1 MLKKNVK
8 KLLALGLAAG
18 MVLGMT
24 ACGGEKA
31 AEDTTAAQ
39 TEAAEDGKK
48 VMNIGSMGYFAAETM
63 DPANGWDAWYMM
75 YDGTTETL
83 FKLDENI
90 TPTEN
95 LAVSCESDDYINWTV
110 TLRDDVTFQN
120 GEKMTAEA
128 VKKCFERTY
137 EINDRA
143 KGQIAIDTLE
153 ADGQKLI
160 FHLQHE
166 SVNLLNDLC
175 DPLWSVYD
183 SENSNYTDTLYCT
196 GPYIIREFEPY
207 VETVVEKYEGY
218 WGGEPKLDEV
228 HLITISDTEAI
239 TMALQN
245 GEIDM
250 GVAMATSTVPVFE
263 NDENFV
269 VDAVTTTRANR
280 LYYNMDRELMSD
292 PVIRQAIEMCLD
304 RDGIAAGIYN
314 NMATPCWAIY
324 PDMLPYGGTE
334 GLTLSVDKYDP
345 EGAAALLAADGWK
358 DSDGDG
364 ILDKDGKALEL
375 KGITF
380 ASRKELGQVLE
391 LLQSELAAIG
401 VKLNVEV
408 LESTNDVVLGVQ
420 LSAHQHGISFA
431 EIGRAVRMFYR
442 KTCLRNLILIPSGH
456 GTQIAQGFPV
466 LLVQHRQGERLACVY
481 ELLCVALGTQHNVG
495 HIFAPHDAQAAP
507 GSGHGVHLTLLLSGD
522 QQPLSAD
529 HMKYIFL

>member
-375 KGITF
+375 KCITF

-408 LESTNDVVLGVQ
+408 LESTNDVVAAGDYDLDCETGVQ
-420 LSAHQHGISFA
+420 APTGNAQYFINLMLVTGGSSNSSHYSNPELDTLAAELEKTVDTDKRTELVRQMVQMTLDDHAMTVFNHQKMINIYSKNVVNYHTHPS
-431 EIGRAVRMFYR
+431 EYYLLDVNTDLVR
-442 KTCLRNLILIPSGH
+442 
-456 GTQIAQGFPV
+456 
-466 LLVQHRQGERLACVY
+466 
-481 ELLCVALGTQHNVG
+481 
-495 HIFAPHDAQAAP
+495 
-507 GSGHGVHLTLLLSGD
+507 
-522 QQPLSAD
+522 
-529 HMKYIFL
+529 